1 MFNGKGTRTHLTPP
15 KGVHYQW
22 ARKGSYRIEQNLGV
36 MISYQIDLLC
46 SQNSHLQYMY
56 WMVVQ
61 LMLEGRQASFKK
73 GYILVIISGGI
84 TGDIQISDK
93 NCHRGFKNHYRD
105 LEMKLILEQLE
116 KDPIKIPSP
125 LRNEMMSMFLQAW
138 ETLECDT
145 KREFKSLFVTNTLD
159 WSEDYL
165 VPDKLFA
172 LIGDEI
178 IELMSQNSVKT
189 LVEVIR
195 NLLPPKGIRRKVNVE
210 GSKFLDFEGE
220 DISLD
225 EFQQECDEDE
235 VTENDLAAVEDNS
248 DVVDATIVQSN
259 STSIPKHHVSFPNLT
274 NDPDIKRDSEFL
286 DKMQQIMTNGNTL
299 TLFIPYLSQFR
310 ATYQKARRSVK
321 KRIES
326 KVTER

>member
-125 LRNEMMSMFLQAW
+125 LRNEMMSMLLEAW

-210 GSKFLDFEGE
+210 GSKFLDFEG
-220 DISLD
+220 
-225 EFQQECDEDE
+225 
-235 VTENDLAAVEDNS
+235 
-248 DVVDATIVQSN
+248 
-259 STSIPKHHVSFPNLT
+259 
-274 NDPDIKRDSEFL
+274 
-286 DKMQQIMTNGNTL
+286 
-299 TLFIPYLSQFR
+299 
-310 ATYQKARRSVK
+310 
-321 KRIES
+321 
-326 KVTER
+326 